1 MTKPTTKIPMYKT
14 QMYKRSGFKWSVNE
28 CLRVEREYDLLKLSI
43 PEIALL
49 HERSIEAIMYKL
61 DKEGIA
67 DYNELYSKIKSNGQY
82 FQQDDDESEQ
92 DELDDDEESYQE
104 ESEEDQE
111 ESEESEESE
120 EDQEEEEDDT
130 NNNYGLKQQVR
141 MLTKQLANLTSIVY
155 KSLVGGKSDP
165 KVSAFH

>member
-1 MTKPTTKIPMYKT
+1 MTKPTTP
-14 QMYKRSGFKWSVNE
+14 MYKRSGFKWSVNE

-43 PEIALL
+43 PEISLL

-67 DYNELYSKIKSNGQY
+67 DYNELYSKLKSNGQY

-92 DELDDDEESYQE
+92 DELDDDEESYQ
-104 ESEEDQE
+104 
-111 ESEESEESE
+111 EESE

>member
-1 MTKPTTKIPMYKT
+1 MTKPTTP
-14 QMYKRSGFKWSVNE
+14 MYKRSGFKWSVNE

-67 DYNELYSKIKSNGQY
+67 DYNELYSKLKSNGQY

-92 DELDDDEESYQE
+92 DELDDDEESYQ
-104 ESEEDQE
+104 
-111 ESEESEESE
+111 EESE

>member
-1 MTKPTTKIPMYKT
+1 MTKPTTP
-14 QMYKRSGFKWSVNE
+14 MYKRSGFKWSVNE

-67 DYNELYSKIKSNGQY
+67 DYNELYSKLKSNGQY

-104 ESEEDQE
+104 ESEEDQ
-111 ESEESEESE
+111 EESE

>member
-1 MTKPTTKIPMYKT
+1 MTKPTTP
-14 QMYKRSGFKWSVNE
+14 MYKRSGFKWSVNE

-82 FQQDDDESEQ
+82 FQQDESESEK
-92 DELDDDEESYQE
+92 DELDDEESYQE
-104 ESEEDQE
+104 ESEQDD
-111 ESEESEESE
+111 ESYQDEESE
-120 EDQEEEEDDT
+120 EDQEEEDDT

-155 KSLVGGKSDP
+155 KSLVGGKSDA

>member
-1 MTKPTTKIPMYKT
+1 MTKPTTP
-14 QMYKRSGFKWSVNE
+14 MYKRSGFKWSVNE

-82 FQQDDDESEQ
+82 FQQDESESEK
-92 DELDDDEESYQE
+92 DELDDEESYQE
-104 ESEEDQE
+104 ESEQDD
-111 ESEESEESE
+111 ESYQDEESEESE
-120 EDQEEEEDDT
+120 EDQEEEDDT

-155 KSLVGGKSDP
+155 KSLVGGKSDA

>member
-1 MTKPTTKIPMYKT
+1 MTKPTT

-67 DYNELYSKIKSNGQY
+67 DYNELYSKLKSNGQY

-92 DELDDDEESYQE
+92 DELDDLIY
-104 ESEEDQE
+104 
-111 ESEESEESE
+111 
-120 EDQEEEEDDT
+120 
-130 NNNYGLKQQVR
+130 
-141 MLTKQLANLTSIVY
+141 
-155 KSLVGGKSDP
+155 
-165 KVSAFH
+165 

>member
-1 MTKPTTKIPMYKT
+1 MTKPTTP
-14 QMYKRSGFKWSVNE
+14 MYKRSGFKWSVNE

-82 FQQDDDESEQ
+82 FQQDESESEK

-104 ESEEDQE
+104 ESEQDE
-111 ESEESEESE
+111 ESYQDEESE
-120 EDQEEEEDDT
+120 EDQEEEDDT

-155 KSLVGGKSDP
+155 KSLVGGKSDA